1 MLVPADAN
9 AQDKAD
15 VAESDSVPLFNGFA
29 VSVDLVGPI
38 QMLIGDYGQ
47 YEAAVRVNLKDRYFP
62 TVELGIGKADHDDDA
77 TNIKY
82 KTTAPYAKIGV
93 DFNLLKN
100 KHDFSPA

>member
-1 MLVPADAN
+1 MLVPADAS

-15 VAESDSVPLFNGFA
+15 VAKSDSVPLFNGFA

-82 KTTAPYAKIGV
+82 KTTAP
-93 DFNLLKN
+93 
-100 KHDFSPA
+100 